1 MGFCRIDSVSNN
13 HHKGGFQMAIKTRP
27 EPRTED
33 EEPIKQRNP
42 LTDKVAENV
51 LALLGKPKG
60 LLKIKAIH
68 LFENRFRVNVYEKVY
83 QEFEGLI
90 KKLYISESFFCIA
103 DEKGGIISPEI
114 EKKY

>member
-1 MGFCRIDSVSNN
+1 
-13 HHKGGFQMAIKTRP
+13 MAIKTRP

-33 EEPIKQRNP
+33 EEPIKRNP
-42 LTDKVAENV
+42 LTDKVAESV
-51 LALLGKPKG
+51 LTLLGKPKG

-83 QEFEGLI
+83 QESEGLI